1 MMGPRRQTAGTMGI
15 IAGVALLILT
25 ILFFT
30 SGATMQTFA
39 DPASGL
45 SFLRD
50 NALRLEVIGC
60 LALITVATATIFVAG
75 FAAALHE
82 RTPTRA
88 TATLYFGL
96 VGLAGH
102 ALGAFLTLTAFPWLV
117 TTAARDQVSAAHAFV
132 AVNGVL
138 ASADG
143 IGNFFV
149 GLSTLLAGW
158 AATTVPA
165 FGPALGWYGV
175 VAGVVTALAGLAGQV
190 TILYMG
196 SFLLPLIWLI
206 WAGNALRRGAR

>member
-1 MMGPRRQTAGTMGI
+1 MGI
-15 IAGVALLILT
+15 IAGVALFILT

-30 SGATMQTFA
+30 SGATPATFA
-39 DPASGL
+39 DPASAL

-50 NALRLEVIGC
+50 NGGRLEVIGC

-75 FAAALHE
+75 FASALHE

-96 VGLAGH
+96 AGLIGH
-102 ALGAFLTLTAFPWLV
+102 AIGAFLTLTAFPWLV

-138 ASADG
+138 SSMDG

-149 GLSTLLAGW
+149 GLSTLFAGW

-165 FGPALGWYGV
+165 FGPALGWFGV

-196 SFLLPLIWLI
+196 SFLLPIIWLL